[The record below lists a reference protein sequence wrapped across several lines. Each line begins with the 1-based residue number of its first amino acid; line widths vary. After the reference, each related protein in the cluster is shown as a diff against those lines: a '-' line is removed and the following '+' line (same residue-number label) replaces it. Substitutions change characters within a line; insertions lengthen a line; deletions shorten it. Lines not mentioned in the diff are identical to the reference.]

1 MADVSSIKIAP
12 LMDTLPELGKKVYAL
27 QLLTSVDYESLD
39 KDYKNFWMGLL
50 YDCVE
55 VLDSTYNEVCS
66 IASTLDDQIKEVR
79 SGSSAKL

>member
-1 MADVSSIKIAP
+1 MADVSAIKIAP
-12 LMDTLPELGKKVYAL
+12 LMDVLPELRKKVYAL

-39 KDYKNFWMGLL
+39 KDSKNFWMGLL

-55 VLDSTYNEVCS
+55 VLDSTSIEVCT
-66 IASTLDDQIKEVR
+66 IASTLEDQIKEVR

>member
-1 MADVSSIKIAP
+1 MADVSAIKIAP
-12 LMDTLPELGKKVYAL
+12 LMDILPELRKKVYAL

-55 VLDSTYNEVCS
+55 VLDSTSIEVCT
-66 IASTLDDQIKEVR
+66 IASTLEDQIKEVR